1 MGNIRFLSQ
10 AWFKKTIANN
20 LQLLSEITATAA
32 CGIWL
37 QPQKTSN
44 QLWVSASFFKF
55 LGLELNATSAEVQD
69 LKKTIG
75 AILSEVSQKSEL
87 PETPLQKTFTCKT
100 GNAILVNIFL
110 QEVTIND
117 QPGLLYQIQRY
128 EQKSESLQVLDGFSD
143 ISKLFTPAQK

>member
-69 LKKTIG
+69 LKKNYWSYTEWG
-75 AILSEVSQKSEL
+75 ESKVWTSRDSPAE
-87 PETPLQKTFTCKT
+87 
-100 GNAILVNIFL
+100 
-110 QEVTIND
+110 D
-117 QPGLLYQIQRY
+117 LY
-128 EQKSESLQVLDGFSD
+128 V
-143 ISKLFTPAQK
+143 